1 MKPTKFT
8 WVVLAAALGWSVSDA
23 VADPLNCSL
32 SQYKAVAGLT
42 AVADAA
48 ALTVTWDADR
58 SQELRLR
65 LGINEG
71 TPTIQELAVRRRG
84 GAWASLAANVTPEFR
99 VVSGIRR
106 MDNQS
111 LEGLR
116 KNGITTITKDIFDK
130 WGWDTFWDA
139 PLHVP
144 GDEGDLKRRTPGV
157 PRSLKKSSGPRP
169 STGHRAVKS
178 SPTAPGST

>member
-1 MKPTKFT
+1 MRGCRRRA
-8 WVVLAAALGWSVSDA
+8 WVVLFRCGRRPAQ
-23 VADPLNCSL
+23 LNL
-32 SQYKAVAGLT
+32 SQYKSVSGLT

-48 ALTVTWDADR
+48 TLTLTWDGDR
-58 SQELRLR
+58 NQEIRLR
-65 LGINEG
+65 LGITTG
-71 TPTIQELAVRRRG
+71 TPTIQDLSIRKRD

-99 VVSGIRR
+99 VASGIRR

-116 KNGITTITKDIFDK
+116 KNGITNITKEIFDK

-144 GDEGDLKRRTPGV
+144 GDEGAQAADTRRAA
-157 PRSLKKSSGPRP
+157 K
-169 STGHRAVKS
+169 A
-178 SPTAPGST
+178 

>member
-1 MKPTKFT
+1 MTPTKFT
-8 WVVLAAALGWSVSDA
+8 CVVIAAALGWSVSDA

-32 SQYKAVAGLT
+32 SQYKATSGLT

-48 ALTVTWDADR
+48 TLTLTWDGDR
-58 SQELRLR
+58 NQELRLR
-65 LGINEG
+65 LGITEG
-71 TPTIQELAVRRRG
+71 TPTIQDLSVRRRG

-116 KNGITTITKDIFDK
+116 KNGITEITKADLRQV
-130 WGWDTFWDA
+130 GMGYVLGRAAASPRRRGRSQAADA
-139 PLHVP
+139 
-144 GDEGDLKRRTPGV
+144 RRAA
-157 PRSLKKSSGPRP
+157 K
-169 STGHRAVKS
+169 A
-178 SPTAPGST
+178 

>member
-1 MKPTKFT
+1 MKSTMFRC
-8 WVVLAAALGWSVSDA
+8 VVVAAALGWCCSGA
-23 VADPLNCSL
+23 VADPLSCNL
-32 SQYKAVAGLT
+32 SQYKSVSGLT

-48 ALTVTWDADR
+48 TLTLTWDGDR
-58 SQELRLR
+58 NQEIRLR
-65 LGINEG
+65 LGITTG
-71 TPTIQELAVRRRG
+71 TPTIQDLSIRKRD

-99 VVSGIRR
+99 VASGIRR

-116 KNGITTITKDIFDK
+116 KNGITNITKEIFDK

-144 GDEGDLKRRTPGV
+144 GDEGAQAADTRRAA
-157 PRSLKKSSGPRP
+157 K
-169 STGHRAVKS
+169 A
-178 SPTAPGST
+178 